1 MNAGTAVDSAEI
13 NSSPGEDD
21 DALTDNASLVHSSA
35 LQGYGRRTA
44 EARKIDHSDHERLG
58 DVGRGGHARQ
68 QKDGR
73 TGAIVTDM
81 TADRSLIARLAAHES
96 WARTADPSA
105 RTAAAR
111 RAMLE
116 RFEHQVDP
124 DGVLPP
130 AERARRAGHARQ
142 AYFAR
147 LALRSAQARRK
158 TTGADEVD
166 GEADKPDG
174 RRPHT
179 VDPSRDGFSS
189 EKATFDAETAREDEP
204 R

>member
-1 MNAGTAVDSAEI
+1 MVVTPGSRKTEEWGASVTA
-13 NSSPGEDD
+13 
-21 DALTDNASLVHSSA
+21 
-35 LQGYGRRTA
+35 
-44 EARKIDHSDHERLG
+44 
-58 DVGRGGHARQ
+58 
-68 QKDGR
+68 
-73 TGAIVTDM
+73 M

-105 RTAAAR
+105 RTAPAR

-147 LALRSAQARRK
+147 LALRSAQARRR
-158 TTGADEVD
+158 TTGAH
-166 GEADKPDG
+166 EADGNADRPD
-174 RRPHT
+174 RRRALA
-179 VDPSRDGFSS
+179 VDSSADGCSS
-189 EKATFDAETAREDEP
+189 EKATFDAETAREDGP